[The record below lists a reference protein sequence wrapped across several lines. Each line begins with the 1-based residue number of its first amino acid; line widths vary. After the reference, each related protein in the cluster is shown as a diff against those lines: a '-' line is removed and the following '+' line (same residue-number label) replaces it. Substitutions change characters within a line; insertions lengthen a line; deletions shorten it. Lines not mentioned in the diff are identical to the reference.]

1 MNKLL
6 KKFLLIGIPVIIGIV
21 IAIVIISAPRKK
33 AEGDTAV
40 ATTPRVLSAPVITIH
55 KQNTAMT
62 QDIPGSVVAIQHAEL
77 SAKVM
82 SKISAVYV
90 KEGDH
95 VVKGQLLAKLEANDL
110 NANVQQADAGLQ
122 NAQASYQ
129 QAKTGYSMQK
139 TQSAVMIQQAQ
150 SSLEQAKA
158 QLAKV
163 KQGPRPEQILQ
174 FEQAENRAKA
184 GYEQA
189 AANLSMVKEGARSQH
204 KLQADQGI
212 LIAQQRISQAES
224 GLSSAKSNLISVQS
238 DYNRMSTLY
247 SQDIIPKQRLEHAA
261 NQLEAA
267 QQSVKQAES
276 AVSQAK
282 SGLEIAK
289 SQSSLVYEGAR
300 SQEVIA
306 ADKQM
311 DQAKSGWEQ
320 AKQETIMAKKGSR
333 WEDVETAEQAVRQ
346 AEAALRSANAAQAKD
361 SVSEKDIVK
370 ANAGIA
376 QAKAMVSSAKTM
388 VSYTSIYAPF
398 SGVITGRMADPG
410 NMAMPQMPII
420 AMDDNSLYQLV
431 SQVPEQQAGK
441 LTRGSRVMVL
451 IDSVQKS
458 LPATITDIV
467 PGADPISRTLKVKAN
482 LPPAVGIQSG
492 LFGRI
497 SLSTGSES
505 IISIP
510 SSAIVDR
517 NGLTGVYIIDETN
530 TAQFAIITVGKKLND
545 RVEVL
550 SGLQDGQRIIASKV
564 DGITAGCTISAEGE

>member
-1 MNKLL
+1 MNKLF
-6 KKFLLIGIPVIIGIV
+6 KKSLFVGIPVIIV
-21 IAIVIISAPRKK
+21 ISIIITIASAPRKK
-33 AEGDTAV
+33 AEGEIAPPK
-40 ATTPRVLSAPVITIH
+40 ALSARVITIH
-55 KQNTAMT
+55 KQNTPMT

-82 SKISAVYV
+82 SRISAVYV

-95 VVKGQLLAKLEANDL
+95 VVKGQLLVKLEANDL

-122 NAQASYQ
+122 NAEASYQ
-129 QAKTGYSMQK
+129 QAKTGYVMQK
-139 TQSAVMIQQAQ
+139 TQSSVMIQQAQ
-150 SSLEQAKA
+150 SALEQAKA

-174 FEQAENRAKA
+174 AVEAENRAKA

-189 AANLSMVKEGARSQH
+189 VANLSMIKEGARSQQ

-224 GLSSAKSNLISVQS
+224 GLASAKSNLNSVQS

-247 SQDIIPKQRLEHAA
+247 SQDIIPKQRLEHSAD
-261 NQLEAA
+261 QLEAA

-282 SGLEIAK
+282 SGLEIAR

-306 ADKQM
+306 ADRQV
-311 DQAKSGWEQ
+311 DQAKSAWEQ

-346 AEAALRSANAAQAKD
+346 AESGLRAANAAKAKD

-388 VSYTSIYAPF
+388 VSYTSIFAPF
-398 SGVITGRMADPG
+398 SGVVTGRMADPG

-420 AMDDNSLYQLV
+420 AIDDSSLYQMV
-431 SQVPEQQAGK
+431 GQVPEQQAAK
-441 LTRGSRVMVL
+441 LTKGSRVMVL
-451 IDSVQKS
+451 IDSLTKTV
-458 LPATITDIV
+458 PATITDIV

-482 LPPAVGIQSG
+482 LPPVAGIQSG

-510 SSAIVDR
+510 DSAIVDR
-517 NGLTGVYIIDETN
+517 NGLTGVYIIDKAN
-530 TAQFAIITVGKKLND
+530 SAQFTIITIGKKINN
-545 RVEVL
+545 RIEVL
-550 SGLQDGQRIIASKV
+550 SGLQDNQRIIANKV
-564 DGITAGCTISAEGE
+564 DGITAGSVIRAEGE